1 MDDDC
6 SLQEAVKLIWFQ
18 YLKHYGYAFS
28 EVEDDDSKAEITS
41 TSRGRKRGVGNT
53 PRAKRAKMEL
63 NLFDAFPED
72 DHLFHSDSDSDSD
85 LEWEDG
91 IKQSGLS
98 LQSGEELYLQ
108 RRSDKLC
115 KRIAPVYFTLKHTIA
130 LCYLA
135 LLYTKQNVMLS
146 DLSRLVQLHTQLP
159 FLCRYFRVCST
170 CENVATIFTGSHLVC
185 GNISKTPL
193 SLSDQMYVKEQWL
206 QYVIV

>member
-1 MDDDC
+1 V
-6 SLQEAVKLIWFQ
+6 LQKQCDALIGLGFHPTLREAVKLMWFQ

-28 EVEDDDSKAEITS
+28 EVEDDDCKAEITS

-91 IKQSGLS
+91 LKQSGLS

-146 DLSRLVQLHTQLP
+146 DLSRWIRTNKVPYHNLP
-159 FLCRYFRVCST
+159 SVLPRAMMLGRGSLSLAAVCRVC
-170 CENVATIFTGSHLVC
+170 VPH
-185 GNISKTPL
+185 PP
-193 SLSDQMYVKEQWL
+193 
-206 QYVIV
+206 

>member
-1 MDDDC
+1 
-6 SLQEAVKLIWFQ
+6 VKLIWFQ
-18 YLKHYGYAFS
+18 YLKHYGYAFN
-28 EVEDDDSKAEITS
+28 EVEDDDSKPEITS

-146 DLSRLVQLHTQLP
+146 DLSRWIRTNKVPYHNLP
-159 FLCRYFRVCST
+159 
-170 CENVATIFTGSHLVC
+170 NVLSRAMMLGRGS
-185 GNISKTPL
+185 L
-193 SLSDQMYVKEQWL
+193 SLAAVVRL
-206 QYVIV
+206 CVCL